1 MPAFLEPRLRA
12 AAIKRGFTSPRQQA
26 RYIYGAMNNMGAM
39 HGNQITAKGER
50 MEQKHEADMSASSQ
64 DEDETDNMRP
74 PLQRSHPRRHLNLGK
89 YLHPKGG
96 Y

>member
-12 AAIKRGFTSPRQQA
+12 AALKRGFTSPRQQD

-50 MEQKHEADMSASSQ
+50 MEEKHEQDMSQSS
-64 DEDETDNMRP
+64 EDEEPDLRP
-74 PLQRSHPRRHLNLGK
+74 ALKKSTHPRRHLNLGK